1 MNELIN
7 PIFQSNSN
15 FEQAFIDGLEK
26 MLESDE
32 LGVFILVL
40 ANAVYDEKI
49 WQVLKPKLQ
58 DKFNQLNAQPLTGA
72 TDDIDVFKQLQQIDI
87 NNLSVTQFKQ
97 LGKFELQYNPLRAL
111 RPQRMSGK
119 KTKGMSAEFNE
130 NEFNFNKPFL
140 QKEMLWKGDLFS
152 KNISLFYNKF
162 PFAKL

>member
-87 NNLSVTQFKQ
+87 KRDT
-97 LGKFELQYNPLRAL
+97 
-111 RPQRMSGK
+111 
-119 KTKGMSAEFNE
+119 
-130 NEFNFNKPFL
+130 
-140 QKEMLWKGDLFS
+140 
-152 KNISLFYNKF
+152 I
-162 PFAKL
+162 